1 MRAIPI
7 VACAL
12 LLASPTAVAQVGL
25 TSGGA
30 LLASCEDPAH
40 LPECTQYIAGV
51 ADAHGYDLSR
61 FGTPRDFCTPED
73 ITLEE
78 LEHVVVKWL
87 KDHPEKQRVTAANL
101 VLLAFSDTYK
111 CKSTRD

>member
-7 VACAL
+7 ISLVL
-12 LLASPTAVAQVGL
+12 LLASPTAFAQVGFY
-25 TSGGA
+25 SGGA

-51 ADAHGYDLSR
+51 LDAHGYDLSR
-61 FGTPRDFCTPED
+61 FGSPRDFCTPED

-78 LEHVVVKWL
+78 LQRVVVKWL
-87 KDHPEKQRVTAANL
+87 KGHPERLRVTAANL
-101 VLLAFSDTYK
+101 VVLALSDSFK
-111 CKSTRD
+111 CKGDRD